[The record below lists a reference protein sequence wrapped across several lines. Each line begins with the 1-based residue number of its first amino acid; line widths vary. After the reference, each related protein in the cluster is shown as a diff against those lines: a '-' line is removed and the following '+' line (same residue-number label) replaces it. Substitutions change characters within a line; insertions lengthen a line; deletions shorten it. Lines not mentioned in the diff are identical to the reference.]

1 MHGHCFRGAHH
12 PALLQR
18 RSRCTNSR
26 RAPCPHHSTHPPCRW
41 RLMCH
46 IRHRHHVLHRMH
58 PGATARH
65 GPGDGVRMSA
75 ALGDADV
82 VVAAFDT
89 SGNYRWH
96 RTLGSTG
103 NDRMVNTIANTGKLY
118 VHCSFA
124 AAPVIAHGSHSV
136 PLPVPAAESIAT
148 FDSTGAL
155 LWIARCRI
163 SRPTLPL
170 AGPFLLFSE
179 GHTFTTPNARQ
190 TTPAPSCCGCRSV
203 RRGSAGNRPPCGG
216 ARP

>member
-1 MHGHCFRGAHH
+1 MAIASVVLIIRLFCKGALDAPTAAERH
-12 PALLQR
+12 AL
-18 RSRCTNSR
+18 
-26 RAPCPHHSTHPPCRW
+26 
-41 RLMCH
+41 
-46 IRHRHHVLHRMH
+46 I
-58 PGATARH
+58 TARIRPVD
-65 GPGDGVRMSA
+65 GVSCVTYGTGTMYYIACTLEQPRDMAPGDGVRMSA

-155 LWIARCRI
+155 LWIRTVQDLKADTTARW
-163 SRPTLPL
+163 
-170 AGPFLLFSE
+170 PF
-179 GHTFTTPNARQ
+179 
-190 TTPAPSCCGCRSV
+190 
-203 RRGSAGNRPPCGG
+203 PPFQ
-216 ARP
+216 